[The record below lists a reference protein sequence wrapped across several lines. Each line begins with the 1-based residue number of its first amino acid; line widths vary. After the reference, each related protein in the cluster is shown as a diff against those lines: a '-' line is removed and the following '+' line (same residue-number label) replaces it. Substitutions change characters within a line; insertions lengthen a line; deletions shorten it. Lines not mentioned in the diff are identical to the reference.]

1 MPFVR
6 LALVRYQPRALAD
19 AKVSRVVLADFAQLT
34 PDRSAMVTADPHHP
48 RTVRVVVSGVA
59 PRGPVA
65 VIQARPMPESLSPRP
80 TRIRVRVQQHDDA
93 IDSDL
98 AWKDVAP
105 DVAKVT
111 PTKNGPVAGDPD
123 LAIWAGTVQFANKPA
138 AGEFRLLIEEHE
150 FISANYTEVEHGI
163 VQQPSR
169 LVYAEI
175 FALDEALVNE

>member
-1 MPFVR
+1 
-6 LALVRYQPRALAD
+6 
-19 AKVSRVVLADFAQLT
+19 
-34 PDRSAMVTADPHHP
+34 
-48 RTVRVVVSGVA
+48 VRVVVSGVA
-59 PRGPVA
+59 PRGPAA
-65 VIQARPMPESLSPRP
+65 VIQAEPRPENLSPRP

-98 AWKDVAP
+98 GWNDVGA

-111 PTKNGPVAGDPD
+111 PEKDGPVPGDAD
-123 LAIWAGTVQFANKPA
+123 LAIWAGTVQFVNKPA

-150 FISANYTEVEHGI
+150 FISANYSEVEHGI

-175 FALDEALVNE
+175 FAMDEALVNE